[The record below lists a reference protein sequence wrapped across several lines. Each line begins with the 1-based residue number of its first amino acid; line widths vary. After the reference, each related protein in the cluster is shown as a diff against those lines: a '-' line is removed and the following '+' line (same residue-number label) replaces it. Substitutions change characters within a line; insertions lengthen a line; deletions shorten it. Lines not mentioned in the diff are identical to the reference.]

1 MKGKEKKIGIGEEK
15 IEKEDERK
23 EMNGIEERIE
33 EKIEGWKIG
42 IDMEERKKIEK
53 KKCLKESME
62 KIKIR

>member
-33 EKIEGWKIG
+33 EKIEG
-42 IDMEERKKIEK
+42 
-53 KKCLKESME
+53 
-62 KIKIR
+62 